1 MIHSIYY
8 MLYNTFYIILYIL
21 HFIYYNAK
29 YHGKESINRLPEPA
43 KYLSTKNSSLNR
55 LFMTGDA
62 GDL

>member
-1 MIHSIYY
+1 
-8 MLYNTFYIILYIL
+8 MLYNTLYITFYIIHEY
-21 HFIYYNAK
+21 AK

>member
-1 MIHSIYY
+1 
-8 MLYNTFYIILYIL
+8 MLYNTFYII
-21 HFIYYNAK
+21 HFIYYILYITFYIIHEYAK